1 MKIKIKAWNIQ
12 VSKEMLKFKYPLYFM
27 LETFEITFETSFSIL
42 NTAAPFHA
50 YLYIHV
56 HKLQNS
62 SQLVSKFLKTIHE
75 IFFLYIIITKV
86 KQLRT
91 KFFNSSFL
99 NITS

>member
-1 MKIKIKAWNIQ
+1 
-12 VSKEMLKFKYPLYFM
+12 M

-62 SQLVSKFLKTIHE
+62 SQLVSKQISENNSWDL
-75 IFFLYIIITKV
+75 FFVYYNNKSETAKDQV
-86 KQLRT
+86 
-91 KFFNSSFL
+91 F
-99 NITS
+99 